1 MKKTIILSIGAL
13 ACMMLYGCR
22 VTFPARSE
30 ASYQESVSAIKKEL
44 KNKGYN
50 LVDFMTLSGSTD
62 NDIYT
67 FSNSDNET
75 VKLTLAVERDSDPT
89 NKFIKSVEIRGCM
102 TSKSSDF
109 DTICSPTGIVAT
121 TLINTK
127 NEDIKGTR
135 VDAGATIG
143 GIIFFDLLVGIIIFA
158 LVGLGS

>member
-1 MKKTIILSIGAL
+1 
-13 ACMMLYGCR
+13 
-22 VTFPARSE
+22 
-30 ASYQESVSAIKKEL
+30 
-44 KNKGYN
+44 
-50 LVDFMTLSGSTD
+50 MTLSGTTD

-75 VKLTLAVERDSDPT
+75 VKFTLAVERDSDPT
-89 NKFIKSVEIRGCM
+89 NKFIKSVEMRGCM

-135 VDAGATIG
+135 VDASTTVG

-158 LVGLGS
+158 LVGLGT

>member
-1 MKKTIILSIGAL
+1 
-13 ACMMLYGCR
+13 MMLYGCR

-44 KNKGYN
+44 KSKGYN
-50 LVDFMTLSGSTD
+50 LVDFMTLSGTTD

-75 VKLTLAVERDSDPT
+75 VKFTLAVERDSDPT
-89 NKFIKSVEIRGCM
+89 NKFIKSVEMRGCM

-135 VDAGATIG
+135 VDASTTVG

-158 LVGLGS
+158 LVGLGT